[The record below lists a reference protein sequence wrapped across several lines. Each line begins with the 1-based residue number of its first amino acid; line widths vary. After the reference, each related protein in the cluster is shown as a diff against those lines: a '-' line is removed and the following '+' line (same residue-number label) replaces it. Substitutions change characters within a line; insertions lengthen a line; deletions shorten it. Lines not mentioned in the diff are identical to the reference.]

1 MRQCLRFFLCCGVLL
16 LTGFAALGQSDQ
28 NLALNAPDQVAWT
41 LFIQA
46 NTRAGGSNSTF
57 ETWASDTS
65 TFTPNPV
72 FPAAPVPPSLRQPIL
87 PVVAL
92 QSAQAAGRL
101 LPALPPGASQGA
113 MEESRRNKSAFDFIV
128 QNNLFKVSGL
138 QAAFGK
144 TLAFPVDAI
153 EIKANWVPVSNIPA
167 FTNNQVT
174 VAQVPQLYHVNAD
187 SSGAQYALVA
197 MHVISKLVPNWTWAT
212 FEHKFNPGRCDI
224 LGCKDSFG
232 AQTAFVPPNGTNQGY
247 PDCTK
252 TPALTAMLA
261 SADIDPVYANY
272 CLKGS
277 QTDLVDSNGLDIR
290 LGNSVTESGFV
301 DTASCMTC
309 HSRAAFDQTGMA
321 TSGAGFLGGGVGP
334 LGPTLPEWYFSGGQP
349 PVFQG
354 QPGLSRIA
362 TSADFVWS
370 IPFCAYDDTQT
381 PPAGSSCAG
390 K

>member
-1 MRQCLRFFLCCGVLL
+1 MRLCLRFLLGCGVLL
-16 LTGFAALGQSDQ
+16 LTGFTASAQSNQ
-28 NLALNAPDQVAWT
+28 NPALNVPDQVAWT

-57 ETWASDTS
+57 ETWASDTG
-65 TFTPNPV
+65 TFAPNPV
-72 FPAAPVPPSLRQPIL
+72 FPAAPTPPSLRQPIL
-87 PVVAL
+87 PVIAR
-92 QSAQAAGRL
+92 QSAQAAGKL
-101 LPALPPGASQGA
+101 VPALPPGAAQGA
-113 MEESRRNKSAFDFIV
+113 MEESRRNQAAFDFIV

-144 TLAFPVDAI
+144 TLVFPIDAI
-153 EIKANWVPVSNIPA
+153 EIKANWMPVGNIPA

-174 VAQVPQLYHVNAD
+174 LAQVPQLYHVNSD

-212 FEHKFNPGRCDI
+212 FEHRLNPGRCDI

-232 AQTAFVPPNGTNQGY
+232 AQTTFVPPSGTNQIY

-261 SADIDPVYANY
+261 SADIDPVYNNY

-277 QTDLVDSNGLDIR
+277 QTDQVDSNGLDIR
-290 LGNSVTESGFV
+290 LGNSVTENGFV

-321 TSGAGFLGGGVGP
+321 TSGAGFLPSGSGP
-334 LGPTLPEWYFSGGQP
+334 LGPVLPEWYWSGGQP

-362 TSADFVWS
+362 TAADFVWS
-370 IPFCAYDDTQT
+370 IPFCAYDDTQN

>member
-1 MRQCLRFFLCCGVLL
+1 MRLCLRFLLGCGVLL
-16 LTGFAALGQSDQ
+16 LTGFAAAAQSNQ
-28 NLALNAPDQVAWT
+28 NPALNAPDQVAWT

-57 ETWASDTS
+57 ETWASDTG
-65 TFTPNPV
+65 TFAPNPV
-72 FPAAPVPPSLRQPIL
+72 FPAAPTPPSLRQPIL
-87 PVVAL
+87 PVIAR
-92 QSAQAAGRL
+92 QSAQAAGKL
-101 LPALPPGASQGA
+101 VPALPPGAAQGA

-144 TLAFPVDAI
+144 TLVFPGDAI
-153 EIKANWVPVSNIPA
+153 EIKANWMPVGNIPA

-174 VAQVPQLYHVNAD
+174 LAQVPQLYHVNAD

-212 FEHKFNPGRCDI
+212 FEHRLNPGRCDI

-232 AQTAFVPPNGTNQGY
+232 AQTALVPPNGTNQGY

-261 SADIDPVYANY
+261 SADIDPVYTNY

-277 QTDLVDSNGLDIR
+277 QTDPVDSNGLDVR
-290 LGNSVTESGFV
+290 LGNSVTENGFV

-309 HSRAAFDQTGMA
+309 HSRANFDQTGMA
-321 TSGAGFLGGGVGP
+321 TSGAGFLGGVGP
-334 LGPTLPEWYFSGGQP
+334 LGPILPEWYWSGGQP

-370 IPFCAYDDTQT
+370 IPFCAYDDTQN